1 MSKKTLNEDALKRVI
16 EAIASTD
23 FEKDDKSMDLNT
35 LTKNIEQWAIDRSLH
50 NANPRDQ
57 MLKVV
62 EELGEV
68 AEGMAKNDRVK
79 TIDGIGDLYVT
90 IVLLAMQQ
98 DLNIR
103 QCINTAYNEIKDR
116 KGKTVNGVFVKESD
130 L

>member
-1 MSKKTLNEDALKRVI
+1 MNLNK
-16 EAIASTD
+16 
-23 FEKDDKSMDLNT
+23 
-35 LTKNIEQWAIDRSLH
+35 LTQKIEQWAIDRNLH
-50 NANPRDQ
+50 TAEPRSQ

-68 AEGMAKNDRVK
+68 AEGMAKNDRNK

-98 DLNIR
+98 DLDIR
-103 QCINTAYNEIKDR
+103 DCINVVYYEIKDR
-116 KGKTVNGVFVKESD
+116 KGKVIDGVFVKKED